1 MRPKNT
7 QKSTDHQK
15 MANYFWT
22 KYYAPHLRLCILLI
36 LINKN
41 LPSRGK

>member
-15 MANYFWT
+15 MANY
-22 KYYAPHLRLCILLI
+22 
-36 LINKN
+36 
-41 LPSRGK
+41 LPNYLAENNTIKALQVCKHNALQIFFF